1 MLKSINSSYCWI
13 SLIAKKWKR
22 EILDYFQL
30 FAVFIQ
36 IEKFRLFFLF
46 SRFSLLSWQLSKHGT
61 KIRSESWHSTILVF
75 SQSITVKM
83 GNCVEVKMNEVLND
97 ESTSASSILVTPF
110 LEQNKHKFLSKK
122 PLRTPGKFCL
132 NLFVCFHFTAYYVD
146 ITFKILHNVTRR
158 QIQIRKRQT
167 VQKCPSQ
174 IASISFSTIFWQL
187 SIKKAELTQKAGK
200 SQHFSI
206 LIKTSKSWKKTRE
219 MYCFDFFAI
228 SEIQR

>member
-1 MLKSINSSYCWI
+1 MARKSDQNRRIQPICCLQSVYNCEDGELCWDKNERNIDEAWNLSFNLPRSHSFEWWIYFSFIHFGYTIFGTEWAQVSFQKASSY
-13 SLIAKKWKR
+13 SR
-22 EILDYFQL
+22 EILL
-30 FAVFIQ
+30 
-36 IEKFRLFFLF
+36 KFC
-46 SRFSLLSWQLSKHGT
+46 S
-61 KIRSESWHSTILVF
+61 IRS
-75 SQSITVKM
+75 
-83 GNCVEVKMNEVLND
+83 
-97 ESTSASSILVTPF
+97 
-110 LEQNKHKFLSKK
+110 
-122 PLRTPGKFCL
+122 
-132 NLFVCFHFTAYYVD
+132 VCFHFTAYYVD
-146 ITFKILHNVTRR
+146 ITFKIFHNVTRR

>member
-1 MLKSINSSYCWI
+1 MARKSDQNRRIQPICCLQSVYNCEDGELCWDKNERKI
-13 SLIAKKWKR
+13 DEAWN
-22 EILDYFQL
+22 
-30 FAVFIQ
+30 
-36 IEKFRLFFLF
+36 
-46 SRFSLLSWQLSKHGT
+46 LSFNLP
-61 KIRSESWHSTILVF
+61 RSHS
-75 SQSITVKM
+75 
-83 GNCVEVKMNEVLND
+83 
-97 ESTSASSILVTPF
+97 ESTSASFILVIPF